1 MKWQMVLEVQL
12 TGSSADIEE
21 LLDQVMLDLLAAGVA
36 NPGIGI
42 SGSDPGLAEIEF
54 VVDAPPVLHEA
65 HDLAQEILGKSALR
79 ASRKVARSLGRARV
93 RPIQPWSDCPSSQ
106 LTRLERPRG
115 WRAP

>member
-12 TGSSADIEE
+12 TGSSDDIEE
-21 LLDQVMLDLLAAGVA
+21 LLDQVMLDLLAAGVE

-65 HDLAQEILGKSALR
+65 HDLAQEILGKSALKLPQGGTLVGESTRR
-79 ASRKVARSLGRARV
+79 AEPALV
-93 RPIQPWSDCPSSQ
+93 
-106 LTRLERPRG
+106 
-115 WRAP
+115 